1 MVSSRPLET
10 GGLLK
15 MGGVSLLV
23 HIAFVAFFSLNL
35 WPTIIKA
42 RPTAYTVTL
51 MPIPIQ
57 EPKIQKPSLPPVVK
71 EEIPKPIE
79 KPKIEKPKKDDI
91 VEKIKKTQKEK
102 VELKDLQEAIEE
114 IRKKVALDKIEKNV
128 ARREK
133 TEERAPVVS
142 PPVPMVSS
150 PKTSPISQSKESK
163 LEDLYG
169 DLVKL
174 KINEVWTIP
183 ENLLKEMVDLETIIV
198 IIIDKDGRVQKSWFE
213 KKSGNALYDQ
223 SAMRAIKKAEPLPP
237 IPKELKQN
245 SFEFGIR
252 FTPDSIR

>member
-1 MVSSRPLET
+1 
-10 GGLLK
+10 
-15 MGGVSLLV
+15 MGGASFFIHV
-23 HIAFVAFFSLNL
+23 AMVAFFSLNL

-79 KPKIEKPKKDDI
+79 KPKIEKPKKDNI

-102 VELKDLQEAIEE
+102 VELKPLQEAIEE

-142 PPVPMVSS
+142 SPVPMVSS
-150 PKTSPISQSKESK
+150 PKTSPSVESK
-163 LEDLYG
+163 LNEYYSMIWA
-169 DLVKL
+169 
-174 KINEVWTIP
+174 KIKEAWTIP
-183 ENLLKEMVDLETIIV
+183 ENLLKKTVDLETVIV
-198 IIIDKDGRVQKSWFE
+198 IIIERDGKIQKSWFE
-213 KKSGNALYDQ
+213 KKSGNALFDHM
-223 SAMRAIKKAEPLPP
+223 AMLAIKKAAPLPP
-237 IPKELKQN
+237 IPKEFNEKTL
-245 SFEFGIR
+245 EIGIR
-252 FTPDSIR
+252 FFPD

>member
-1 MVSSRPLET
+1 
-10 GGLLK
+10 
-15 MGGVSLLV
+15 MGGASFFIHV
-23 HIAFVAFFSLNL
+23 AMVAFFSLNL

-91 VEKIKKTQKEK
+91 VEKVKKTHMEK
-102 VELKDLQEAIEE
+102 VELKHLQEAIEE

-142 PPVPMVSS
+142 PPVPMTSS
-150 PKTSPISQSKESK
+150 TKTSPILESK

-169 DLVKL
+169 DLVEL
-174 KINEVWTIP
+174 KIKEAWTIP

-198 IIIDKDGRVQKSWFE
+198 IIIDRDGRVQKWWVE
-213 KKSGNALYDQ
+213 KKSGNAIYDQ
-223 SAMRAIKKAEPLPP
+223 SAIRAIKKAEPLPP

-245 SFEFGIR
+245 SFEFEIR